1 MIRPYLY
8 YAFKIKDGLFI
19 GNKRAANDIQFQFY
33 NKITVIINCAALEIN
48 ISNPK
53 VKILNFEWLDT
64 EEQQIV
70 VNNNVDMVYN
80 TIEETNDN
88 GESVLICCLTGQ
100 SRSVAIVA
108 AYFMK
113 KFNWNLK
120 TSLQY
125 LQICRKDFEIRE
137 GFLFQLSRYERELL
151 IKLKTDLTEQNEQV
165 QEQEILLKNTY
176 YNAKLSEIWSNYN
189 MSEKTSGFSKGKHK
203 KHLKRVSWAQKLI
216 TFINTTLDCVKLNL
230 FLNQKNESVIQKQ
243 SLFKICKGNTEKKSS
258 RYMMTL
264 RNKTPDPITN
274 MSISTESKYRC
285 TSVVKQI
292 ESDAKQFQ
300 SNRKSLTKGEKYDAI
315 QNEMTNKII
324 MIYFLLLIVVTYQ
337 QKCQWVD
344 EDNHKYDYTNLD
356 HPSAWHVV
364 DTQNGIHIK
373 SQVGMGMFNMV
384 YIFNFCNINLSC
396 HGVPV
401 AVYEGLE
408 VMGTITDNCDI
419 VGLKSTTSISHIQDK
434 PKDYGISISFNDNSQ
449 CVETANQNR
458 AVQTDKPRTAIF
470 NIVCSEKAEKQF
482 RIVQGYG
489 CTVTLE
495 IYHPA
500 GCPLNGNIFS
510 YISFALKCFI
520 IATILFNIVGF
531 IYNKKIRKITGKQAI
546 PNIKQLEEI
555 KKLVIYA
562 LQNCERLVRR
572 GGKNGYQI
580 V

>member
-33 NKITVIINCAALEIN
+33 NKIAVIINCAALEIN

-53 VKILNFEWLDT
+53 VKIINFEWLDT

-70 VNNNVDMVYN
+70 VNNNVDIVYN
-80 TIEETNDN
+80 AIEETNEN

-151 IKLKTDLTEQNEQV
+151 MKLKTDLTEQNQYV
-165 QEQEILLKNTY
+165 QEQETLLKNTY
-176 YNAKLSEIWSNYN
+176 YNAKLSEFWQNYN
-189 MSEKTSGFSKGKHK
+189 MSEKTSGFSKGKNK

-216 TFINTTLDCVKLNL
+216 TFINTTLDSVKLNL
-230 FLNQKNESVIQKQ
+230 FLNQKNDYADAITQKQ
-243 SLFKICKGNTEKKSS
+243 SSFKIYRGNTEKKSS

-264 RNKTPDPITN
+264 RNKTPDPITYK
-274 MSISTESKYRC
+274 SISIESKYRC

-300 SNRKSLTKGEKYDAI
+300 YNRKSLTKGEKQI
-315 QNEMTNKII
+315 RILK
-324 MIYFLLLIVVTYQ
+324 VTYQ

-344 EDNHKYDYTNLD
+344 EDNRKYDYANLD

-364 DTQNGIHIK
+364 DTQN
-373 SQVGMGMFNMV
+373 GMGMFNMV

-396 HGVPV
+396 HGIPV

-470 NIVCSEKAEKQF
+470 NIVCSEKAENQF

-495 IYHPA
+495 INHPV
-500 GCPLNGNIFS
+500 GCPLNRSVFS
-510 YISFALKCFI
+510 YISFALKYFI
-520 IATILFNIVGF
+520 IATILFHIVGF

-555 KKLVIYA
+555 KQLVINS
-562 LQNCERLVRR
+562 LQYIKRLVRR
-572 GGKNGYQI
+572 GNQNGYQI